1 MDYNQ
6 NNYDNN
12 QTSYENDQ
20 SGYNNE
26 QNYNDSTYYGN
37 DNYAG
42 GYNDPYN
49 YTPGPQ
55 SESGMGIASMVL
67 GICAFFINPFALCS
81 VLAIIFGI
89 IGACKQNA
97 KKGCAIAGI
106 ILGGITIIWDF
117 ILTIFSGGLLLFC

>member
-6 NNYDNN
+6 NDYNNHQNAYDNN
-12 QTSYENDQ
+12 PNFYENN
-20 SGYNNE
+20 GA
-26 QNYNDSTYYGN
+26 NYNQDEYE
-37 DNYAG
+37 G
-42 GYNDPYN
+42 GYYDPYN

-55 SESGMGIASMVL
+55 QESGLGIAGMVL
-67 GICAFFINPFALCS
+67 GICAFFINP
-81 VLAIIFGI
+81 LAICSILAIVFGI

-106 ILGGITIIWDF
+106 ILGCITIIWDL